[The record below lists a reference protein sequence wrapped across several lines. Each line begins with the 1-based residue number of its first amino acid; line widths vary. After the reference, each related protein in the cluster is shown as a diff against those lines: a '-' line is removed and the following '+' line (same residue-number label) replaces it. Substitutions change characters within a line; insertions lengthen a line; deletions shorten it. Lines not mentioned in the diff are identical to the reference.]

1 MSATLTTARQELIS
15 LRRERLPL
23 VLLLVFVLMVSAASL
38 IGWLTN
44 TTVSSVWQQTVRA
57 GLTTAPNPF
66 VDVSPLFY
74 ARNTV
79 IYLVLIGALM
89 SIVVGVTSAMRDRK
103 AHTVDLVLSRP
114 VSVPAYLTGKLLG
127 IAAWLVMI
135 LAAVALITWVSIAII
150 MHTPLGVAD
159 TMRLFSF
166 YATALPL
173 LLVFVTL
180 GLLSGI
186 HSARETTALLVPI
199 IIWSIVAFV
208 LPQAGTSANPV
219 SLLNPV
225 PAVLVPGGAFD
236 TLNTVL
242 RPLSVTEQFKTASGI
257 ILGDP
262 LVAGSLPVALIVI
275 VVAMAAGIIA
285 SLATG
290 RDRLRGALRD

>member
-1 MSATLTTARQELIS
+1 MSGILVTARQELLS

-23 VLLLVFVLMVSAASL
+23 VLLVVFVLMVSASSL

-44 TTVSSVWQQTVRA
+44 TTVNSVWQQTVQD

-66 VDVSPLFY
+66 AQVSPLFY

-103 AHTVDLVLSRP
+103 ARTVDLVLSRP
-114 VSVPAYLTGKLLG
+114 VSVPAYLAGKLLG
-127 IAAWLVMI
+127 IAAWLGLI
-135 LAAVALITWVSIAII
+135 LLAVALITWTGISVI
-150 MHTPLGVAD
+150 MHAPLGATDSVRLVAFFA
-159 TMRLFSF
+159 M
-166 YATALPL
+166 ALPL
-173 LLVFVTL
+173 LLAFVTL

-186 HSARETTALLVPI
+186 HASRETTALLVPI
-199 IIWSIVAFV
+199 SIWSLVAFI
-208 LPQAGTSANPV
+208 LPQIGTSANPV

-236 TLNTVL
+236 TLNAVL
-242 RPLSVTEQFKTASGI
+242 RPLSITEQFKTASGV
-257 ILGDP
+257 ILNDP
-262 LVAGSLPVALIVI
+262 LVTGGLPLALVVI
-275 VVAMAAGIIA
+275 TLAVVAGIIA

-290 RDRLRGALRD
+290 RDRIRGALRD

>member
-1 MSATLTTARQELIS
+1 MGGILVTARQELLS

-23 VLLLVFVLMVSAASL
+23 VLLVVFVLMVSASSL

-44 TTVSSVWQQTVRA
+44 TTVSSVWQQTVQD

-66 VDVSPLFY
+66 AQVSPLFY

-103 AHTVDLVLSRP
+103 ARTVDLVLSRP
-114 VSVPAYLTGKLLG
+114 VGVPAYLAGKLLG
-127 IAAWLVMI
+127 IAAWLGLI
-135 LAAVALITWVSIAII
+135 LLAVALITWTGISVI
-150 MHTPLGVAD
+150 MHAPLGPADSARLVAFF
-159 TMRLFSF
+159 TL
-166 YATALPL
+166 ALPL
-173 LLVFVTL
+173 LLAFVTL

-186 HSARETTALLVPI
+186 HASRETTALLVPI
-199 IIWSIVAFV
+199 SIWSLVAFI
-208 LPQAGTSANPV
+208 LPQIGTSANPV

-236 TLNTVL
+236 TLNVIL
-242 RPLSVTEQFKTASGI
+242 RPLSITEQFKTASGV
-257 ILGDP
+257 ILNDP
-262 LVAGSLPVALIVI
+262 LVTGGLPLALVVI
-275 VVAMAAGIIA
+275 ALAVVAGIIA

-290 RDRLRGALRD
+290 RDRIRGALRD